1 MLQALLLEY
10 MGIGAG
16 NWNCTNLILG
26 GIYMLLP
33 PWEPQFPGSGSPCNS
48 SAVALESQSGSY
60 REMIIKATRGQCC
73 PIHSPWDQPV
83 FVSQMVWVFQGVCVC
98 VCVCVLLCASSM
110 RLFIQASVYAV
121 VHFCSHLSP
130 YFPPHQRVC
139 WSLREPQEQTSEST
153 ASPHAVLTL

>member
-26 GIYMLLP
+26 GIYLLRP

-73 PIHSPWDQPV
+73 PIHSLSVCLKWCG
-83 FVSQMVWVFQGVCVC
+83 FFRECVCVC
-98 VCVCVLLCASSM
+98 VCVCYFV
-110 RLFIQASVYAV
+110 RLQ
-121 VHFCSHLSP
+121 
-130 YFPPHQRVC
+130 
-139 WSLREPQEQTSEST
+139 
-153 ASPHAVLTL
+153 